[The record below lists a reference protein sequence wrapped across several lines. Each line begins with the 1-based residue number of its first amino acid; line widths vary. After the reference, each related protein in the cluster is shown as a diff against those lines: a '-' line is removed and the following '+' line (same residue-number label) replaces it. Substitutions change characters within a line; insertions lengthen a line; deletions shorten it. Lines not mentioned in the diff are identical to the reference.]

1 MILKVWY
8 FASIWRIFES
18 KTNSLKDTLMLNK
31 SVIRSQP
38 EFKEINNSLKSLLSE
53 NVKVGIKVI
62 DITMKNVMTMH
73 SFKNELLEFFKSR
86 FLKTFLQFWKL
97 RIVKEDIYVE
107 NLLLSAELMHFFKSV
122 FILRTVL

>member
-1 MILKVWY
+1 
-8 FASIWRIFES
+8 
-18 KTNSLKDTLMLNK
+18 MLNK